1 MRMEKTEGKIL
12 IVDDNSLNV
21 ELLAATLA
29 PLNYDILTYA
39 SPQKA
44 LRELKN
50 TKIDAVLIDII
61 MPEIDG
67 FMFVEKF
74 LKTHQNTPVIFV
86 SAHTA
91 KENKIRGYNMGSFA
105 YIEKPFDVNTI
116 RAQIHSVLKLKKTQ
130 DELLGEKEKLD
141 CIFKFSSN
149 EIILTDTSFNII
161 SQNNKILD
169 KKKYFTKNFIDI
181 LKINNQTESIENL
194 NLFTNSEQ
202 KQTSFRVI
210 IDGKKYIKTN
220 ISKIL
225 TESNASGFLIVMD
238 DRTEEIKIEQQRENF
253 IETLTHDLKT
263 PVRAETRALELLY
276 EGSFGILS
284 LEQKDIIKEML
295 NSSHYMT
302 RMTDNILLR
311 YKLENGSCSTIKQPC
326 SLKLTLENC
335 LETLKYLFEA
345 ENKTIKLETDIHND
359 ILELDERE
367 IKIALTNII
376 ANAAEYSPPH
386 STVTISIQK
395 SENSIEL
402 SVKDEGPGIPK
413 DKLNII
419 FDENAHINKRFKK
432 VSSGL
437 GLFITKRI
445 MEAHN
450 GTVNVESITG
460 KGSKFTLVFP
470 LHQPTNTNILHS

>member
-1 MRMEKTEGKIL
+1 MRMEKTKGKIL

-44 LRELKN
+44 LKELKN

-61 MPEIDG
+61 MPGIDG

-116 RAQIHSVLKLKKTQ
+116 RAQIQSVLKLKKTQ

-149 EIILTDTSFNII
+149 EIILTDTDFNII

-169 KKKYFTKNFIDI
+169 KKKYSARNFLEI
-181 LKINNQTESIENL
+181 LNINNQTEALDNL
-194 NLFTNSEQ
+194 NKFICSEQ

-210 IDGKKYIKTN
+210 IDKKKYIKTN

-238 DRTEEIKIEQQRENF
+238 DRTEEIKIEHQRDNF

-263 PVRAETRALELLY
+263 PVIAETRALELLY
-276 EGSFGILS
+276 EGSFGKLNT
-284 LEQKDIIKEML
+284 EQTDIIKEML
-295 NSSHYMT
+295 NSSHYLT

-311 YKLENGSCSTIKQPC
+311 YKFENGSHNTIKQPC
-326 SLKLTLENC
+326 SLKLTIESC

-345 ENKTIKLETDIHND
+345 ENKTVKLNTCIEND
-359 ILELDERE
+359 ILEFDERE

-376 ANAAEYSPPH
+376 ANAAEYSPPE
-386 STVTISIQK
+386 SSVTITIQK
-395 SENSIEL
+395 TENNIEL
-402 SVKDEGPGIPK
+402 SVEDEGSGIPE
-413 DKLNII
+413 DKLNTI
-419 FDENAHINKRFKK
+419 FDEHAHINKRFKK

-437 GLFITKRI
+437 GLFITKKI

-450 GTVNVESITG
+450 GTVNVESCRG

-470 LHQPTNTNILHS
+470 IKQFSPTNTVHN